1 MKKRSIAK
9 YILLNIITLG
19 IYGIFFWYK
28 WTKDVNAIC
37 EGDEKDSANYLLV
50 LILDVFSFGINIL
63 VWNYQMAERLYQKAA
78 DYGVEIKHGGL
89 FVMLCKFL
97 PLVSSILKIS
107 YINKFVDAYN
117 AKVAEEDTAESADS
131 GDDFGF
137 DFDFESDDEAEVPA
151 E

>member
-9 YILLNIITLG
+9 YLILNTITLG

-28 WTKDVNAIC
+28 WTEDVNAIC
-37 EGDEKDSANYLLV
+37 EGDDKDSANYLLV
-50 LILDVFSFGINIL
+50 LILNVFSFGINIL
-63 VWNYQMAERLYQKAA
+63 VWNYQMAERLYQRAA

-97 PLVSSILKIS
+97 PLVNTILKIA
-107 YINKFVDAYN
+107 YINKFVEAYN
-117 AKVAEEDTAESADS
+117 AKATEEDTAESAES

-137 DFDFESDDEAEVPA
+137 NFEYESDDEAEVPA